1 LHWVLKKTYN
11 GLKWFEVGGSGRPQ
25 GYRGRVKMFIGEY
38 QHALDE
44 KGRLAMPVKFRAKM
58 ADGAVVTK
66 GLDNCLSVYTN
77 SEWEVLAEKLANLP
91 LTQAASRAFARLML
105 AGATQ
110 VTIDKQ
116 GRVNI
121 PSYLRDYAGL
131 AGTVVVAGL
140 YSRVEI
146 WSQKAWSEYQSKTE
160 GDSSA
165 IAEELSNLGV

>member
-1 LHWVLKKTYN
+1 
-11 GLKWFEVGGSGRPQ
+11 
-25 GYRGRVKMFIGEY
+25 MFIGEY
-38 QHALDE
+38 QHTIDE
-44 KGRLAMPVKFRAKM
+44 KGRLAMPVKFRSKLAE
-58 ADGAVVTK
+58 GAVVTK
-66 GLDNCLSVYTN
+66 GLDDCLSVYTQE
-77 SEWEVLAEKLANLP
+77 EWAVLAEKLSNLP

-121 PSYLRDYAGL
+121 PAYLREYAGIK
-131 AGTVVVAGL
+131 GQVVVAGL

-146 WSQKAWSEYQSKTE
+146 WSQQNWQEYKEKTE
-160 GDSSA
+160 SDSSA

>member
-1 LHWVLKKTYN
+1 
-11 GLKWFEVGGSGRPQ
+11 
-25 GYRGRVKMFIGEY
+25 MFIGEY

-66 GLDNCLSVYTN
+66 GLDNCLSVYTI
-77 SEWEVLAEKLANLP
+77 SEWEKLAEKLAAMP
-91 LTQAASRAFARLML
+91 MTQAASRAFARLML

-121 PSYLRDYAGL
+121 PGYLREYAGL
-131 AGTVVVAGL
+131 SGTVVIAGL
-140 YSRVEI
+140 FSRVEI
-146 WSQKAWSEYQSKTE
+146 WSQKGWTEYKDRTE

-165 IAEELSNLGV
+165 IAEELANLGV

>member
-1 LHWVLKKTYN
+1 
-11 GLKWFEVGGSGRPQ
+11 
-25 GYRGRVKMFIGEY
+25 MFIGEY
-38 QHALDE
+38 QHTIDE
-44 KGRLAMPVKFRAKM
+44 KGRLALPVKFRAKM
-58 ADGAVVTK
+58 AEGAVVTK
-66 GLDNCLSVYTN
+66 GLDNCLSVYTLE
-77 SEWEVLAEKLANLP
+77 EWGPLAEKLASLP
-91 LTQAASRAFARLML
+91 LTGAASRAFARLML

-121 PSYLRDYAGL
+121 PAYLREYADLSGQ
-131 AGTVVVAGL
+131 VVVAGL

-146 WSQKAWSEYQSKTE
+146 WSQKNWQEYKSKTE

>member
-1 LHWVLKKTYN
+1 
-11 GLKWFEVGGSGRPQ
+11 
-25 GYRGRVKMFIGEY
+25 MFIGEY
-38 QHALDE
+38 NHTLDE

-58 ADGAVVTK
+58 AGGAVVTK
-66 GLDNCLSVYTN
+66 GLDSCLAVYTTE
-77 SEWEVLAEKLANLP
+77 EWEKLAEKLAALP
-91 LTQAASRAFARLML
+91 LTQPASRAFARLML

-121 PSYLRDYAGL
+121 PAYLRDYANISGQ
-131 AGTVVVAGL
+131 VVVAGL

-146 WSQKAWSEYQSKTE
+146 WSQTNWQEYKAKTE

-165 IAEELSNLGV
+165 IAEELTTLGI